1 MGLYPKGSDWR
12 KWDLHV
18 HTPASALENQYNN
31 DWEAYLTKIESFGE
45 EVAVI
50 GVTDYCTIT
59 GYELLRTHKEK
70 GRISNIIEIFPN
82 IEFRITPQTEKDKG
96 VNIHIIINPQDPRHI
111 EHIKSALGRLH
122 FNYQDQKFSC
132 TDAQLTDLGLRFS
145 GPSSPQKNLRDG
157 INQFKPSFE
166 TFRDW
171 YKNETWLNNNSIVV
185 ASNNSGDGIS
195 GLRANGLLAVR
206 QNIYGFVDA
215 IFSGNPSDA
224 EFFLG
229 RGAES
234 TEVIIKNYGK
244 LMPCIHGSDAH
255 KLEKIFR
262 PDVDRFCW
270 IKADPTFNGLKQII
284 FDPSRVRIQQHSPDK
299 KTPYQYI
306 DNVRFID
313 QSGKLFFSNKPIYF
327 SRDLNAIIGGKSSGK
342 SLLLYHVAQAINKD
356 EVASKLGLTGQQD
369 YADLTHLDI
378 EVTWGNGDVSKLGC
392 DESKPLTYIPQLYI
406 NHLAENSGRSQLNQL
421 VESILHQNE
430 EFKVFA
436 IENKTRREAQVKL
449 IKSHITHL
457 VDLRKKHS
465 ECIREIETIGNLK
478 AISEEINRQEKS
490 IEELRKLSAFT
501 IDEENAYLRLN
512 RRAENLTSRK
522 NTVERLDDARR
533 LIRNSLELNAPVI
546 IKSLIAQVRVDSS
559 LPDNS
564 TFLNNSIKLLDKGLF
579 SAIEE
584 YFSEIDTRF
593 VHASQLTMKIKTES
607 ETTQLELNPLSV
619 KITDQESL
627 KLANESLEKEREK
640 QRKINQL
647 LEIKKSLLDEE
658 NTTRGHI
665 RDAYSSLFNFYQTY
679 INELKKPEY
688 SPPGEINIS
697 AIISF
702 DEQKFEKF
710 TSSFDRRGNIQFLL
724 GNLIDLKGNYQFNVQ
739 QHVDQICSIDERLII
754 NDEKLPTT
762 RRGIEESDILNS
774 LYDDCF
780 NIDFS
785 VRYRDDD
792 IIQMSPGKRGLV
804 LLNLILHLSHSRHPI
819 LIDQPEDNLDNR
831 TIYSQLNDFVRIRKN
846 DRQIIMVTHNAN
858 LVVGTD
864 AECVIVS
871 NQRGQRSGIENLEFR
886 FEYYTGA
893 LECSFGAAEI
903 SEKLEDRGIREH
915 VCEILEGGIQAFR
928 ERERKYGL
936 NNL

>member
-18 HTPASALENQYNN
+18 HTPASSLENQYNN

-45 EVAVI
+45 EIAVI

-59 GYELLRTHKEK
+59 GYERLRTYKDE
-70 GRISNIIEIFPN
+70 GRISNIIDIFPN

-96 VNIHIIINPQDPRHI
+96 VNIHIIINPEDPRHI

-132 TDAQLTDLGLRFS
+132 TDAQLADLGLRF
-145 GPSSPQKNLRDG
+145 GGASSPQKNLRDG

-171 YKNETWLNNNSIVV
+171 YKNETWMNKNSIVV

-206 QNIYGFVDA
+206 QNIYSFVDA
-215 IFSGNPSDA
+215 IFSGNPSDV

-229 RGAES
+229 RGAENHG
-234 TEVIIKNYGK
+234 TIINNYGK

-255 KLEKIFR
+255 ALEKIFR
-262 PDVDRFCW
+262 PDLERFCW
-270 IKADPTFNGLKQII
+270 IKADPTFNGLKQIL
-284 FDPSRVRIQQHSPDK
+284 FDPSRVRIQQHSPDN

-313 QSGKLFFSNKPIYF
+313 SSGQSLFSNNPIHF

-342 SLLLYHVAQAINKD
+342 SLLLYHIAQAINKG
-356 EVASKLGLTGQQD
+356 EVTSKLGLTGQQG
-369 YADLTHLDI
+369 YTGLTQLDI
-378 EVTWGNGDVSKLGC
+378 EVIWGNGDVSKLGS
-392 DESKPLTYIPQLYI
+392 DESKPVTYIPQLYI
-406 NHLAENSGRSQLNQL
+406 NHLAENSGRAQLNQL
-421 VESILHQNE
+421 VESILHQE
-430 EFKVFA
+430 EQFKRFA
-436 IENKTRREAQVKL
+436 IDNKSHREAQVKL
-449 IKSHITHL
+449 IKSHISHL
-457 VDLRKKHS
+457 TDLRKKHS
-465 ECIREIETIGNLK
+465 ECIREIEATGNFK
-478 AISEEINRQEKS
+478 AISEEIHRQEKH

-501 IDEENAYLRLN
+501 PEEESSYLRLN
-512 RRAENLTSRK
+512 KRAENLISRK
-522 NTVERLDDARR
+522 DIIERLDEARR
-533 LIRNSLELNAPVI
+533 QMRTSLALHAPGI
-546 IKSLIAQVRVDSS
+546 LKSLMAQVRIDSS
-559 LPDNS
+559 LPENS
-564 TFLNNSIKLLDKGLF
+564 TFLDNSMELLNKGLS

-584 YFSEIDTRF
+584 FLAKIDIRF
-593 VHASQLTMKIKTES
+593 VDAGQLTVKIHTES
-607 ETTQLELNPLSV
+607 EMTQQELNPLSV

-640 QRKINQL
+640 QRKIIQL
-647 LEIKKSLLDEE
+647 LERSKSLQEE
-658 NTTRGHI
+658 EDATRDYI
-665 RDAYSSLFNFYQTY
+665 RNAYSSLFGLYQAY
-679 INELKKPEY
+679 ISELRKPEY
-688 SPPGEINIS
+688 SPPGEISIS
-697 AIISF
+697 ATISL
-702 DEQKFEKF
+702 DEEKFEKF
-710 TSSFDRRGNIQFLL
+710 TGSFDRRGNIQFLL
-724 GNLIDLKGNYQFNVQ
+724 GSLIDMKGNYQFNVT
-739 QHVDQICSIDERLII
+739 QHVARISEIDERLKS
-754 NDEKLPTT
+754 NDGKLPAT
-762 RRGIEESDILNS
+762 RRGVEESDILNS

-785 VRYRDDD
+785 VRYRNDD

-804 LLNLILHLSHSRHPI
+804 LLNLILYLSHSRHPI

-831 TIYSQLNDFVRIRKN
+831 TIYAQLNDFVRMRKN

-871 NQRGQRSGIENLEFR
+871 NQHGQRSGIENAEFR

-893 LECSFGAAEI
+893 LECSFGATDT
-903 SEKLEDRGIREH
+903 SEKLEARGIREH

-936 NNL
+936 

>member
-1 MGLYPKGSDWR
+1 
-12 KWDLHV
+12 
-18 HTPASALENQYNN
+18 
-31 DWEAYLTKIESFGE
+31 
-45 EVAVI
+45 
-50 GVTDYCTIT
+50 
-59 GYELLRTHKEK
+59 
-70 GRISNIIEIFPN
+70 
-82 IEFRITPQTEKDKG
+82 
-96 VNIHIIINPQDPRHI
+96 
-111 EHIKSALGRLH
+111 
-122 FNYQDQKFSC
+122 
-132 TDAQLTDLGLRFS
+132 
-145 GPSSPQKNLRDG
+145 
-157 INQFKPSFE
+157 
-166 TFRDW
+166 
-171 YKNETWLNNNSIVV
+171 
-185 ASNNSGDGIS
+185 
-195 GLRANGLLAVR
+195 
-206 QNIYGFVDA
+206 
-215 IFSGNPSDA
+215 
-224 EFFLG
+224 
-229 RGAES
+229 
-234 TEVIIKNYGK
+234 
-244 LMPCIHGSDAH
+244 
-255 KLEKIFR
+255 
-262 PDVDRFCW
+262 
-270 IKADPTFNGLKQII
+270 
-284 FDPSRVRIQQHSPDK
+284 
-299 KTPYQYI
+299 
-306 DNVRFID
+306 
-313 QSGKLFFSNKPIYF
+313 
-327 SRDLNAIIGGKSSGK
+327 
-342 SLLLYHVAQAINKD
+342 
-356 EVASKLGLTGQQD
+356 
-369 YADLTHLDI
+369 
-378 EVTWGNGDVSKLGC
+378 
-392 DESKPLTYIPQLYI
+392 
-406 NHLAENSGRSQLNQL
+406 
-421 VESILHQNE
+421 
-430 EFKVFA
+430 
-436 IENKTRREAQVKL
+436 
-449 IKSHITHL
+449 
-457 VDLRKKHS
+457 
-465 ECIREIETIGNLK
+465 
-478 AISEEINRQEKS
+478 
-490 IEELRKLSAFT
+490 
-501 IDEENAYLRLN
+501 
-512 RRAENLTSRK
+512 
-522 NTVERLDDARR
+522 
-533 LIRNSLELNAPVI
+533 
-546 IKSLIAQVRVDSS
+546 
-559 LPDNS
+559 
-564 TFLNNSIKLLDKGLF
+564 
-579 SAIEE
+579 
-584 YFSEIDTRF
+584 
-593 VHASQLTMKIKTES
+593 MKIKTES

-640 QRKINQL
+640 QRKINQF